1 MAHVVAITG
10 GIASGKTA
18 ALDFLAQRG
27 VPVFDADIYSRQ
39 LTAADGTALAP
50 IAAAFGPQYI
60 GPQGLNRAAMR
71 ELIFSQPE
79 ARKKLEAII
88 HPLVRQAVETDIAHC
103 SAPWLVLALPLLAPG
118 DLWLNMC
125 SRVLVIDAPEE
136 LQIKRLA
143 SRSQLSA
150 KQAQAIIAAQIS
162 RRDRLT
168 IADDVIENDGTL
180 AELQAALKKVADSYD
195 QLFGAA
201 EHASFEQKHL

>member
-18 ALDFLAQRG
+18 ALDFLSQRG
-27 VPVFDADIYSRQ
+27 IPVFDADIYSRQ
-39 LTAADGTALAP
+39 LTAAGGAANAA
-50 IAAAFGPQYI
+50 IAAVFGLEYI

-118 DLWLNMC
+118 DFWLAMC

-136 LQIKRLA
+136 LQIQRLA
-143 SRSQLSA
+143 SRSHLSEQ
-150 KQAQAIIAAQIS
+150 QARAIIAAQVS
-162 RRDRLT
+162 RRERLT

-180 AELQAALKKVADSYD
+180 AELQAALTQVAASYD
-195 QLFGAA
+195 QLFGATDRPSS
-201 EHASFEQKHL
+201 ELKHL

>member
-39 LTAADGTALAP
+39 LTAADGAALPP
-50 IAAAFGPQYI
+50 IASAFGPQYI

-88 HPLVRQAVETDIAHC
+88 HPLVRKAAQADIDHC
-103 SAPWLVLALPLLAPG
+103 TAPWLVLALPLLAPG
-118 DLWLNMC
+118 DPWLALC
-125 SRVLVIDAPEE
+125 SRVLVIDAPQE
-136 LQIKRLA
+136 LQILRLA
-143 SRSQLSA
+143 SRRHLSE
-150 KQAQAIIAAQIS
+150 KQARAIIAAQIS
-162 RRDRLT
+162 RRERLT
-168 IADDVIENDGTL
+168 IADDVIENDGSL
-180 AELQAALKKVADSYD
+180 AELQAALRKVADSYD

-201 EHASFEQKHL
+201 EHISFEQKHL